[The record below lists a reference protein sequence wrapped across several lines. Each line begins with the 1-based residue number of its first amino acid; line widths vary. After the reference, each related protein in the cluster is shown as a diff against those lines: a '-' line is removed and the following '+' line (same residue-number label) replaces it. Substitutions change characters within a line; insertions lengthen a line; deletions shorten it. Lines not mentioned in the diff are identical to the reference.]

1 MSNTSTLLL
10 QVVVLKTRIHSE
22 EDVQQLA
29 EVLENADNILK
40 WTVDRQDSDKVL
52 RVETFNTTTNE
63 IMDLLG
69 NNQIFCEEL
78 PD

>member
-1 MSNTSTLLL
+1 MSHQSTLLL
-10 QVVVLKTRIHSE
+10 QVVVLKTKIHSE

-29 EVLENADNILK
+29 EVLENVDNILK
-40 WTVDRQDSDKVL
+40 WSVDRQDSDKVL
-52 RVETFNTTTNE
+52 RVETFNTTTEE